1 MSTGSFASMTSGL
14 LARKGEA
21 RPSAEQNLATV
32 LRSPTYR
39 PPEQQAP
46 IGPADMELD
55 PAHDAAGD
63 LDVTFEPLEPVGDS
77 KVRIEDAFAM
87 WPSKKPTRPA
97 SGAEDEIWKLDQ
109 RLGLPS
115 ASRHS
120 ERTSVR
126 FTHAQARALRLAA
139 LLLDRPQQELIE
151 AGIEGKLQDLA
162 CTDLANC
169 SCFQTVMATLQKR

>member
-1 MSTGSFASMTSGL
+1 MTTGSFASLTSGL

-46 IGPADMELD
+46 IGPADLE
-55 PAHDAAGD
+55 HDAAGD
-63 LDVTFEPLEPVGDS
+63 LDAPFEPLELAGDS

-87 WPSKKPTRPA
+87 WPSKKPARPA
-97 SGAEDEIWKLDQ
+97 PGAEDEIWKLDQ

-115 ASRHS
+115 PSRHS

>member
-1 MSTGSFASMTSGL
+1 MSTGSFASLTSGL

-21 RPSAEQNLATV
+21 RPSAEQNLAKV
-32 LRSPTYR
+32 LRTPTYR
-39 PPEQQAP
+39 PPERQAP
-46 IGPADMELD
+46 VEPEELEQ
-55 PAHDAAGD
+55 DAAND
-63 LDVTFEPLEPVGDS
+63 LDATLEALEPVVGS

-87 WPSKKPTRPA
+87 WPAKKPARA
-97 SGAEDEIWKLDQ
+97 AAGGEDEIWKLDQ

-151 AGIEGKLQDLA
+151 AGIEGKLADLA

-169 SCFQTVMATLQKR
+169 SCFQTVMATLEKR